1 MKVGFYSGNDML
13 ARGALHAGCRF
24 FAGYPITPATS
35 ILVEMVNELPRH
47 GGIAI
52 EAEDEIA
59 AIGFCIGAAMA
70 GEKAMTATSGPGISL
85 YSENI
90 GLAIAAEIPLVIV
103 DVQRHGP
110 ATGSATQTAQ
120 GDVQFVRWVTSG
132 GMPAVALCPT
142 TAAECFTLAVEAFNL
157 AERLRAP
164 VFLLSDKE
172 LALTKERVDLDA
184 LVVPEVEERVRA
196 PREQQ
201 ETYRFVES
209 AEVPAMTHFDGDRL
223 TRYTTS
229 THDARA
235 YLTTDTAEIGR
246 FIEHLDRKI
255 SARARELERVVW
267 DPQPGA
273 RELLVSYGS
282 TARSARAAVRV
293 LRADGGCIS
302 HLVIHSLWPLPEH
315 ALRSALEGIER
326 VVVPEMNLG
335 LYRREIERLVAG
347 QAEVVG
353 VNRMDTRLITPQQI
367 IDDGGLRVA
376 ARAGGAP

>member
-1 MKVGFYSGNDML
+1 MSVGFYSGNDML
-13 ARGALHAGCRF
+13 AYGALHAGCRF

-35 ILVEMVNELPRH
+35 ILVSMVNELPRR

-59 AIGFCIGAAMA
+59 SIGFCIGASMA

-120 GDVQFVRWVTSG
+120 GDVQFIRWVTSG
-132 GMPAVALCPT
+132 GLPVVALCPT
-142 TAAECFTLAVEAFNL
+142 TAAECFTLTVEAFNL
-157 AERLRAP
+157 AEALRTP

-184 LVVPEVEERVRA
+184 LVVPPVVERRRA

-201 ETYRFVES
+201 ETYRFDDA
-209 AEVPAMTHFDGDRL
+209 AEVPAMTHFDGERL

-229 THDARA
+229 THDAGA
-235 YLTTDTAEIGR
+235 YLTTDPAEIAR
-246 FIEHLDRKI
+246 FIEHLDAKI
-255 SARARELERVVW
+255 SARADELERTVW
-267 DPQPGA
+267 DGQAGA
-273 RELLVSYGS
+273 RDLIVSYGS
-282 TARSARAAVRV
+282 TARAAREAVRAV
-293 LRADGGCIS
+293 RRRGGRIA
-302 HLVIHSLWPLPEH
+302 HLVVHSLWPVPER
-315 ALRSALEGIER
+315 ALRRALSGIER
-326 VVVPEMNLG
+326 VIVPEMNLG
-335 LYRREIERLVAG
+335 LYRREIERLVG
-347 QAEVVG
+347 GEAEVVG
-353 VNRMDTRLITPQQI
+353 VNRMDTRLITPRQI
-367 IDDGGLRVA
+367 LEEAGLEAPAEVPVA
-376 ARAGGAP
+376 